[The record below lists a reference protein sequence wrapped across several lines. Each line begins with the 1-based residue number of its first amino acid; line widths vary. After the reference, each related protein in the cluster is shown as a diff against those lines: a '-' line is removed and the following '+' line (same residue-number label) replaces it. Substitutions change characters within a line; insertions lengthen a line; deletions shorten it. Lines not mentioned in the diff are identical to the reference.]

1 MNSNHLDRQPQL
13 KIADEL
19 LSAYLDG
26 EVTAQERA
34 QVERALA
41 QDSETAW
48 RLASLQQTVTLV
60 KALPRASLPRSFTLR
75 EVDVMPTRGAGDA
88 AAPWWRTLFSPA
100 LLRNGMAIAALLFIV
115 LSVGDLTLSR
125 SAPAP
130 AASDALMVR
139 ETVVVEMV
147 PAATPAIAAAKE
159 AIPSPTAATE
169 IVVAAAA
176 QATTTPTAT
185 TVVMASRAP
194 GTEVATTMPPPAPS
208 AGASGALVT
217 TVPATGAPI
226 IELMAPPADRAVTAQ
241 DSSAHTP
248 AAPAGPNLL
257 RSAQVLLALLT
268 TGLFVAWRRSLLRAR

>member
-88 AAPWWRTLFSPA
+88 TAPWWRTLFSPA
-100 LLRNGMAIAALLFIV
+100 LLRNAMAIAALLFIV

-125 SAPAP
+125 TMPSASAPMALK
-130 AASDALMVR
+130 AS

-147 PAATPAIAAAKE
+147 PAATQVIAAA
-159 AIPSPTAATE
+159 PSPTAATE

-194 GTEVATTMPPPAPS
+194 GTEIATTMPPPAPS

>member
-88 AAPWWRTLFSPA
+88 TAPWWRTLFSPA
-100 LLRNGMAIAALLFIV
+100 LLRNAMAIAALLFIV

-125 SAPAP
+125 TMPSASAPMALK
-130 AASDALMVR
+130 AS

-147 PAATPAIAAAKE
+147 PAATQVIAAA
-159 AIPSPTAATE
+159 PSPTAATE

>member
-100 LLRNGMAIAALLFIV
+100 LLRNAMAIAALLFIV

-125 SAPAP
+125 TMPSASAPM
-130 AASDALMVR
+130 ALKKKELEKINIKKKRKKERIKR
-139 ETVVVEMV
+139 EGKT
-147 PAATPAIAAAKE
+147 
-159 AIPSPTAATE
+159 
-169 IVVAAAA
+169 
-176 QATTTPTAT
+176 
-185 TVVMASRAP
+185 
-194 GTEVATTMPPPAPS
+194 
-208 AGASGALVT
+208 
-217 TVPATGAPI
+217 
-226 IELMAPPADRAVTAQ
+226 
-241 DSSAHTP
+241 
-248 AAPAGPNLL
+248 
-257 RSAQVLLALLT
+257 
-268 TGLFVAWRRSLLRAR
+268 